1 MEDENLDRNRL
12 LYVIK
17 LSGLNGKDF
26 AAKVNVSPST
36 ISQIT
41 STSDKARK
49 TGLTKMVVDKI
60 IDAFP
65 QFNLSYEWLLNG
77 IGPRTVQQQQQP
89 SLFDNLGRAS
99 VPNGQFTQQQVVG
112 KSVADGTGGVN
123 NVNVDAGP
131 GVNGGGVSI
140 NGQNSNL
147 QSNTFPNGANVNTA
161 GAASQGQSLAQGTA
175 PNPAQG
181 PAQNPA
187 QQSYQQPET
196 YVPLVDNPVAPNA
209 APHEYMQHSEQTAT
223 AAPYSDAVPR
233 PQPAVSV
240 ERIVIFY
247 SDGTYADYSPRSRR

>member
-77 IGPRTVQQQQQP
+77 IGPRTVQQQQP
-89 SLFDNLGRAS
+89 SLFDNFGRAN

-123 NVNVDAGP
+123 NVNVSADL
-131 GVNGGGVSI
+131 GVNGGGVSV
-140 NGQNSNL
+140 NGQNPNL
-147 QSNTFPNGANVNTA
+147 QSVTFQNGANGNPA
-161 GAASQGQSLAQGTA
+161 GEVSQGQSLAQGNA

-181 PAQNPA
+181 QAQNPA
-187 QQSYQQPET
+187 QQPYLRPDT
-196 YVPLVDNPVAPNA
+196 YVPLVDNPVASET
-209 APHEYMQHSEQTAT
+209 APHDYTPHAEQTAT